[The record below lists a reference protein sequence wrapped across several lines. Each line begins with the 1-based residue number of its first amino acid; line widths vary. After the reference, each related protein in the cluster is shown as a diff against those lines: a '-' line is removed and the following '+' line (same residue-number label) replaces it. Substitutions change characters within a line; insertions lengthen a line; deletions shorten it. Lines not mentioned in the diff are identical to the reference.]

1 MPPASIVGADNVTI
15 DLNGFTIKGL
25 GTAAGIGIE
34 VADHTGI
41 TVKNGKITDFAEGV
55 KLLNVSNS
63 TVEEIVMRRTVTGIR
78 VVRTDNGADSNQILD
93 NKVPESV
100 DGIVLFGA
108 AFSRVAGNMLAD
120 LSGTGIFCRDTF
132 AGDVEIEGNRSVQKP
147 LRDPAL
153 LLRRVGLRQRRERQ
167 RQ

>member
-1 MPPASIVGADNVTI
+1 MTI
-15 DLNGFTIKGL
+15 DLNGFTIKGSAPQ
-25 GTAAGIGIE
+25 TGIGIE
-34 VADHTGI
+34 AADHTGI

-93 NKVPESV
+93 NKVRESV

-108 AFSRVAGNMLAD
+108 AF
-120 LSGTGIFCRDTF
+120 
-132 AGDVEIEGNRSVQKP
+132 EP
-147 LRDPAL
+147 
-153 LLRRVGLRQRRERQ
+153 RRR
-167 RQ
+167 